1 MELGLEGKVVIVTGG
16 ASGIGAAIVRVLS
29 DEAAIPVILDRA
41 DPDEAVL
48 KRLRRGAPQADWITV
63 DLVRDRACADAVA
76 QISERH
82 GRIDALVNN
91 AGINDRVGLDA
102 DPADFRASLDRNL
115 VHYHTMAHLCL
126 PELKRRRGSI
136 VNIAS
141 KVAVTGQG
149 GTSAYAAAKGAQL
162 ALTREWA
169 AELAHD
175 GVRVNAVI
183 PAEVKTPLYEKWLA
197 GFDDPERELHRITRA
212 IPLGARM
219 TASGEIAAMVV
230 FLLSARSGHTTGQ
243 WVYVDGGYCHL
254 DRCLTTRDRG

>member
-1 MELGLEGKVVIVTGG
+1 MKLGLEGKVVIVTGG
-16 ASGIGAAIVRVLS
+16 ASGIGAAIVQALS
-29 DEAAIPVILDRA
+29 EEAATPVILDLA
-41 DPDEAVL
+41 GPDETVL
-48 KRLRRGAPQADWITV
+48 KRLRLHAPLADWITV
-63 DLVRDRACADAVA
+63 DLTQDQACTDAVA
-76 QISERH
+76 KISDRH

-102 DPADFRASLDRNL
+102 GPAGFRASLDRNL
-115 VHYHTMAHLCL
+115 IHYYTMAHLCL
-126 PELKRRRGSI
+126 PELKRQQGSI

-149 GTSAYAAAKGAQL
+149 STSAYAAAKGAQL

-169 AELAHD
+169 TELARN

-197 GFDDPERELHRITRA
+197 GFDDPEQELHRITRT

-219 TASGEIAAMVV
+219 TEPAEIAAMVV
-230 FLLSARSGHTTGQ
+230 FLLSAQASHTTGQ
-243 WVYVDGGYCHL
+243 WLFVDGGYCHL
-254 DRCLTTRDRG
+254 DRGLTTQDQG